1 MIKIVSVNF
10 KHNLTPHYIKISSQM
25 KNVAV
30 GKLYSSLSITKK
42 IYLSINYLK
51 QDVILS
57 VKINQTNHL

>member
-1 MIKIVSVNF
+1 MVKIVSVNF
-10 KHNLTPHYIKISSQM
+10 KRNLTPHYVKINSQM
-25 KNVAV
+25 KNVAI